1 MNETT
6 RSPVIIAAAPT
17 GAHKS
22 RNDYPSLPVQTRQI
36 AEEASACMNAGAA
49 MIHLHVR
56 DAAGRHSLDADLYA
70 EAAAAVRQRCGER
83 LLIQVTSE
91 QAGVYDTA
99 NQVSAIDAID
109 ERFVSIALSEIIG
122 EQSEGEL
129 SRAADLFDRLAGRDV
144 TVQVILYTPEHLYT
158 LRRLQADGVL
168 PNRRMPLLFVL
179 GRYHSEQRSTP
190 EDLLPFLDAPVDN
203 DPWMVCAFG
212 PRELDCMRLAAARGG
227 HLRVG
232 FENNTVRPDGSP
244 LTSTA
249 ESVQLAR
256 AALLEDGHAIADAN
270 DARQILL
277 SGG

>member
-22 RNDYPSLPVQTRQI
+22 REDFPSLPVQTQQI
-36 AEEASACMNAGAA
+36 AEEAGACLDAGAA

-56 DAAGRHSLDADLYA
+56 DADGRHSLDAGLYVRA
-70 EAAAAVRQRCGER
+70 IEAVRQRCADN

-99 NQVSAIDAID
+99 DQVRAIDAID
-109 ERFVSIALSEIIG
+109 EQFVSIALGEIIG
-122 EQSEGEL
+122 DQSDGDL
-129 SRAADLFDRLAGRDV
+129 ARARDLFYRLEERRT

-168 PNRRMPLLFVL
+168 PARRMPLLFVL

-190 EDLLPFLDAPVDN
+190 EDLLPFLDAPVGD

-232 FENNTVRPDGSP
+232 FENNTVRPDGSS
-244 LTSTA
+244 LASTA
-249 ESVQLAR
+249 ESVTLAR
-256 AALLEDGHAIADAN
+256 AALVEDGHAIANAD
-270 DARQILL
+270 DARRILL
-277 SGG
+277 DAR